1 MNTTFE
7 TFDFNA
13 SLLRGIISMGYTNAT
28 EIQSEAIPIIGEG
41 KDLIAQSQSG
51 TGKTASFAIGT
62 IQKVNGDEKSVQILV
77 LTSTRELALQIYD
90 TYSKLSQFMGLR
102 IVCCVGGVE
111 KRVDKN
117 ALRDGA
123 HIVIGTPGR
132 IDQLQKEKALNLSS
146 LRTLVLD
153 EADEILS
160 KDGLLDNVQSIF
172 RNGVPSDAQVCLF
185 SATMTT
191 QVVETADRIMKDPV
205 KLLLKRKNVA
215 VKAIRQFYIE
225 MEEEHKL
232 ETALDLAEQVAA
244 EGAIIFCNHKQDV
257 EKLYKAMKDHG
268 ISVEAFH
275 SDLSQG
281 DREHALEKFR
291 NCQVR
296 FLIGTDALARGIDI
310 QHISLVINYNY
321 PSDYSTY
328 MHRIGRA
335 GRFGRKGVAINFL
348 APRDEK
354 RHSGLQDF
362 FKMDITPL
370 PENVNDFV

>member
-1 MNTTFE
+1 MSTFE
-7 TFDFNA
+7 TFELNA
-13 SLLRGIISMGYTNAT
+13 NLLRGIISMGYSNPT
-28 EIQSEAIPIIGEG
+28 EIQSEAIPIIGQG

-62 IQKVNGDEKSVQILV
+62 LQKVNCDKKNVQVLV
-77 LTSTRELALQIYD
+77 LSSTRELALQIYES
-90 TYSKLSQFMGLR
+90 YNKLSQFMGLQ

-117 ALRDGA
+117 NLRKGA

-132 IDQLQKEKALNLSS
+132 IDQMQKEKALDLSNLRS
-146 LRTLVLD
+146 LILD

-160 KDGLLDNVQSIF
+160 KEGLLDNVQSIF
-172 RNGVPSDAQVCLF
+172 RNGVPTDAQVCLF

-191 QVVETADRIMKDPV
+191 QVVETADQILKDPV
-205 KLLLKRKNVA
+205 KLLLKRKHVA

-225 MEEEHKL
+225 MQEDHKL
-232 ETALDLAEQVAA
+232 ETALDIAEQIAA

-257 EKLYKAMKDHG
+257 ESLYKAMKDQK

-275 SDLSQG
+275 SDLSQN
-281 DREHALEKFR
+281 DREGALTKFR
-291 NCQVR
+291 NGQVR

-348 APRDEK
+348 SPRDEK
-354 RHSGLQDF
+354 KHSGLTEF
-362 FKMDITPL
+362 FNLDITPL